1 MARKKKINE
10 IKSQEPII
18 IEGNHSTRVEYPD
31 GKVDFQIHWDRLN
44 QHVQQAL
51 TEYENLSTITDKSKK
66 PRKSKN
72 AA

>member
-1 MARKKKINE
+1 MARKKKIKE
-10 IKSQEPII
+10 IESQEPII
-18 IEGNHSTRVEYPD
+18 VEGNHSTRIEYPD
-31 GKVDFQIHWDRLN
+31 GSVDFKIHWDRLD

-51 TEYENLSTITDKSKK
+51 TEYEKLSTINLKLKK